1 MPLSKSNPEFQGVQK
16 LVQINIMPQ
25 IMGKGRKGGLCK
37 KQHKQNGAGREAW
50 ERKAEDMC
58 SNRFRPASH
67 KYSIRNRV
75 FIVTKCSWKNILKLI
90 MFAQIAKQII
100 HKQLRQMRP
109 YILQESN
116 LTLFTGASRS
126 SGGRR
131 MATSWGH
138 NKEGNSPSRKRQRL
152 S

>member
-1 MPLSKSNPEFQGVQK
+1 
-16 LVQINIMPQ
+16 
-25 IMGKGRKGGLCK
+25 
-37 KQHKQNGAGREAW
+37 
-50 ERKAEDMC
+50 MC

-75 FIVTKCSWKNILKLI
+75 FMVTKCSWKNILNLI

-109 YILQESN
+109 LILSEYN

-126 SGGRR
+126 SRGRR

-152 S
+152 SWSTVPGYLLQDIFAGWLLLTNYLILLIFVEKMMRPILIG